1 MLYHYHGL
9 ERLSR
14 GFPKGL
20 GLCGLLAR
28 VPPTLS
34 LSWTSPKD
42 CPGPTN
48 SKVHLRISAQS
59 LQTNSCLG
67 WLLRVAKAPTN
78 GQPARFNY
86 LKQQEF
92 YAKQITPFLKTHAI
106 QQQLVVLRN
115 SNIIPKLNAFLLSID
130 HERKEKFR
138 GSFLSESNWGL
149 LVEDMRV
156 AGELL
161 DSWATCGSF

>member
-1 MLYHYHGL
+1 M
-9 ERLSR
+9 
-14 GFPKGL
+14 
-20 GLCGLLAR
+20 
-28 VPPTLS
+28 LS

-42 CPGPTN
+42 YLGPTN
-48 SKVHLRISAQS
+48 SKVQPHLRSL

-156 AGELL
+156 AGKLL
-161 DSWATCGSF
+161 DSGTCGSF